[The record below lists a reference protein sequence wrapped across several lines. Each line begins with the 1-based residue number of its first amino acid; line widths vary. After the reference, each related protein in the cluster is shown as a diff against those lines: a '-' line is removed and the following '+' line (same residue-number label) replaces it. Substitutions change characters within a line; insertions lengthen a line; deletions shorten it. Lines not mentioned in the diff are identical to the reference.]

1 VTGRILA
8 LAVAAALTLALT
20 GCAGGEGV
28 VMRVRGVVTDNL
40 HGSEAPARQ
49 VASAPS
55 VIV

>member
-1 VTGRILA
+1 MTGRILA

-55 VIV
+55 AIV